1 MHEFFKMITRILIL
15 LLAFASLI
23 AGLIAGVSRTGYW
36 NLLTYLSPY
45 HFLLMTGS
53 FFGTLITLERSVT
66 LHRKLLQSIPFINGL
81 SLIFFLFNYID
92 EGILFL
98 MLGGCI
104 MIAMYLY
111 FYFQHKNFENVLFI
125 VSALAYFIGFC
136 YYYIEKN
143 LVPTIR
149 WIEIFFLL
157 TIVAERLEL
166 SRFLN
171 VSKLKKQMLLLFIL
185 FSMLSSLTTNHITD
199 TIFGISI
206 LSISVWLILFDVAKI
221 NIRKNEP
228 HKFRGWALMLGYYWL
243 FIHGLTF
250 ILSFTNYDL
259 QIHSFF
265 LGFIMNMIFAHITI
279 ILPAI
284 FKITYQI
291 NYKVY
296 YFIWL
301 IFQTILLIRFAIYS
315 FNPLH
320 FGVVTLINAII
331 IIMFFITNAY
341 YLLNKK

>member
-1 MHEFFKMITRILIL
+1 MITRILIL
-15 LLAFASLI
+15 LTAFTSLMV
-23 AGLIAGVSRTGYW
+23 GLITGVSRTGYW

-53 FFGTLITLERSVT
+53 FFGTLITLERAVT
-66 LHRKLLQSIPFINGL
+66 LHKKLLHSIPFINGL
-81 SLIFFLFNYID
+81 SLIFFLFKYID
-92 EGILFL
+92 EGIIFL

-104 MIAMYLY
+104 MIMMYLY

-125 VSALAYFIGFC
+125 ISALAYFIGFC
-136 YYYIEKN
+136 YYYIERN

-171 VSKLKKQMLLLFIL
+171 VSKFKKQMLLLFIL
-185 FSMLSSLTTNHITD
+185 FSLLSSFTINHLTNIL
-199 TIFGISI
+199 FGISI
-206 LSISVWLILFDVAKI
+206 LCISIWLILYDVAKI

-250 ILSFTNYDL
+250 ILDFINYDL

-291 NYKVY
+291 NHKIY
-296 YFIWL
+296 YFIWI
-301 IFQTILLIRFAIYS
+301 IFQLILLIRFAIYTL
-315 FNPLH
+315 NPIN
-320 FGVVTLINAII
+320 FGIIALINTIAVIL
-331 IIMFFITNAY
+331 FFILNAY
-341 YLLNKK
+341 YLLCRKL